1 MREDEHVPVT
11 DDDDAIKRCQQG
23 DIEGLATLIRRYQT
37 DALRLAYLLTGDRY
51 LAEDIVQDGFL
62 QVYRA
67 AARFHLG
74 RPFQPWFH
82 QIVAN
87 TTRIRRRSASRRH
100 EVSLDGMLRE
110 PGRSINFHVA
120 PQTFSGVTVQP
131 LRLDIGG
138 KGNDFDYLG
147 SGERLILRV
156 SGLAP
161 DTRRST
167 VANISFKFFDRLGAG
182 QAGGEANQLLF
193 EGQRPAGVA
202 GMYGELS
209 LAQDPVVGPS
219 GTIDLEVIFLG
230 LPQLTGTQTL
240 ALTQLATAKNGDTF
254 SFANGNWFFEL
265 PLG

>member
-51 LAEDIVQDGFL
+51 LAEDIVQDSFL

-87 TTRIRRRSASRRH
+87 TTRMRRRSASRRH

-167 VANISFKFFDRLGAG
+167 VANIIVQVLRQARRWTSWRRGESVAVRGAASSRGRWHVWRTFAGAG
-182 QAGGEANQLLF
+182 SSG
-193 EGQRPAGVA
+193 R
-202 GMYGELS
+202 S
-209 LAQDPVVGPS
+209 VGN
-219 GTIDLEVIFLG
+219 D
-230 LPQLTGTQTL
+230 
-240 ALTQLATAKNGDTF
+240 
-254 SFANGNWFFEL
+254 
-265 PLG
+265 

>member
-1 MREDEHVPVT
+1 MPVT

-23 DIEGLATLIRRYQT
+23 DIEELATLIRRYQT

-167 VANISFKFFDRLGAG
+167 VANIIVQVLRQARRWTSWRRGESVAVRGAASSRGRWHVWRTFAGAG
-182 QAGGEANQLLF
+182 SSG
-193 EGQRPAGVA
+193 R
-202 GMYGELS
+202 S
-209 LAQDPVVGPS
+209 VGN
-219 GTIDLEVIFLG
+219 D
-230 LPQLTGTQTL
+230 
-240 ALTQLATAKNGDTF
+240 
-254 SFANGNWFFEL
+254 
-265 PLG
+265 

>member
-167 VANISFKFFDRLGAG
+167 VANIIVQVLRQARRWTSWRRGESVAVRGAASSRGRWHVWRTFAGAG
-182 QAGGEANQLLF
+182 SSG
-193 EGQRPAGVA
+193 R
-202 GMYGELS
+202 S
-209 LAQDPVVGPS
+209 VGN
-219 GTIDLEVIFLG
+219 D
-230 LPQLTGTQTL
+230 
-240 ALTQLATAKNGDTF
+240 
-254 SFANGNWFFEL
+254 
-265 PLG
+265 